1 MFMKWHLIHSVILFC
16 YCFFIISSI
25 FCCVFCALE
34 VLIPS
39 ELYYAVF
46 KYSLPGFVVCLFY
59 GNNLRKLYISYSMFF
74 SIYSILL
81 EFYNYSQLQLFLTA
95 TNFVHFT
102 CIQHSLL
109 HNQKAYRHVKSTGV
123 QSISL
128 SKIIA
133 TGR

>member
-1 MFMKWHLIHSVILFC
+1 MTSDPFSYFILLLFL
-16 YCFFIISSI
+16 YNFFHILLCLLCIRSPNTIWMILRS
-25 FCCVFCALE
+25 FQVFAAWIC
-34 VLIPS
+34 
-39 ELYYAVF
+39 
-46 KYSLPGFVVCLFY
+46 CLFV
-59 GNNLRKLYISYSMFF
+59 LWEQSEKTLHFSLYVF

>member
-1 MFMKWHLIHSVILFC
+1 MTSDPFSYFILLLFL
-16 YCFFIISSI
+16 YNFFHILLCLLCIRSPNTIWMILRS
-25 FCCVFCALE
+25 FQVFAAWIC
-34 VLIPS
+34 
-39 ELYYAVF
+39 
-46 KYSLPGFVVCLFY
+46 CLFY